1 MYVCMRLLLIEA
13 RLPHTARC
21 IGAAALAH
29 GYHLKA
35 RIPRSNPFVGLAI
48 LTRRDGGG
56 PCEDRT
62 SHAELGRVWQPHAG
76 RNARGALRPPR
87 V

>member
-1 MYVCMRLLLIEA
+1 MIEHGGSLFTRFRPRLLLIEA

-21 IGAAALAH
+21 IGAAALAQ

-56 PCEDRT
+56 QQ
-62 SHAELGRVWQPHAG
+62 W
-76 RNARGALRPPR
+76 
-87 V
+87 